1 MNDKN
6 EKKVDYI
13 QMSLAMFRKM
23 FPELAAKFPPVIQLT
38 NDSKYIVKLY
48 PDRGAVE
55 VGYPEDV
62 WLNG

>member
-6 EKKVDYI
+6 KKKVDFI
-13 QMSLAMFRKM
+13 QMPLSMFRKM
-23 FPELAAKFPPVIQLT
+23 FPELAAKFPLEIQQT
-38 NDSKYIVKLY
+38 NDSNYIVKMY
-48 PDRGAVE
+48 PDKGAVE